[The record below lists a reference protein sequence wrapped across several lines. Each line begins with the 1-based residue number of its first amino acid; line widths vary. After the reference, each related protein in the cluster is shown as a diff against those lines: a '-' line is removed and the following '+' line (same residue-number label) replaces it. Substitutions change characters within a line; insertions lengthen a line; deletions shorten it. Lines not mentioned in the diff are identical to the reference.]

1 MIVYVDMVAD
11 LFHYGHVNFLRIAYN
26 KYIKNTNN
34 KLYIGI
40 HNDDTV
46 KSYKRTPVLN
56 MEERI
61 NVIKS
66 CKYIDKIIPNAPL
79 KITEEYIEKYN
90 INIICIPDN
99 RETNEIKEWYKN
111 ISHLNIKFKKIPY
124 SNSISTSEIIKR
136 IKNREDL

>member
-1 MIVYVDMVAD
+1 MIFYVDMVAD
-11 LFHYGHVNFLRIAYN
+11 LFHYGHVNFLRTIYN

-46 KSYKRTPVLN
+46 RSYKRTPVLS

-66 CKYIDKIIPNAPL
+66 CKYIDKVIPNAPL
-79 KITEEYIEKYN
+79 KLTEEYILKYD

-99 RETNEIKEWYKN
+99 RKKNEIEEWYKN
-111 ISHLNIKFKKIPY
+111 ILHLLLKIEKIPY
-124 SNSISTSEIIKR
+124 TNSISTSEIIER
-136 IKNREDL
+136 IKNRDDL